1 MKINNKSVFALLLLL
16 SCFFIS
22 QESVLAKGLIPPDK
36 LQYPPLEFRLLKA
49 ERIALPNGMTMF
61 FLEDHELPLVSV
73 NFLLR
78 TGSMYDP
85 AGKEGVAELTAYLM
99 RTGGTT
105 KFTSDRIDSK
115 LDALAASPS
124 FSMSLDSAS
133 VQASFFKNDL
143 DAGMELISQ
152 MVMQPAFENRKF
164 DIAVSLKKEGLR
176 RVADDPQ
183 RLAFREFNR
192 LMYPDDPRGRYMTTT
207 SLLKI
212 TREDLA
218 AFHSA
223 YFFPGNMMVAVS
235 GDLTR
240 EEATNLMIK
249 YFSGWQNKGRIPE
262 IAGPPAKSA
271 GGLFLMRKALAQ
283 STVVNGE
290 FTVGKNDPD
299 YYAFLVLDFILGS
312 GGFPSHIFSAVRNNE
327 GLAYSAGS
335 FYRARPTYGVFGTY
349 AFTKTSTT
357 YQALGLIHSI
367 LNKAAE
373 GSITDAELTWAKN
386 SIRNGFIFS
395 FDHPAYIAAQQMT
408 IAFEKL
414 PDDYLTNYLKKID
427 SVTGAD
433 LKRVA
438 MKYFNDN
445 KRLTLLL
452 GDTDRFG
459 NPPAFLGQPAYITP
473 QD

>member
-1 MKINNKSVFALLLLL
+1 MRIQNKLIIALFLFFSCLLV
-16 SCFFIS
+16 S
-22 QESVLAKGLIPPDK
+22 QESVFAKSLIPPDK
-36 LQYPPLEFRLLKA
+36 LQYPPLEFRLLQA
-49 ERIALPNGMTMF
+49 ERISLPNGMTLF
-61 FLEDHELPLVSV
+61 FLEDHELPLVSI

-85 AGKEGVAELTAYLM
+85 VGKEGVAELTAYLM
-99 RTGGTT
+99 RTGGTA
-105 KFTSDRIDSK
+105 KFTSDRIDQK
-115 LDALAASPS
+115 LDALASSPS

-133 VQASFFKNDL
+133 VHASFFKSDL
-143 DAGMELISQ
+143 DAGMTLLAQ
-152 MVMQPAFENRKF
+152 MMMQPAFETGKF
-164 DIAVSLKKEGLR
+164 DIAVSLKTEGLR

-192 LMYPDDPRGRYMTTT
+192 LMYPEDPRGRYMTTV
-207 SLLKI
+207 SLRKI
-212 TREDLA
+212 TRDDLA
-218 AFHSA
+218 AFHNA
-223 YFFPGNMMVAVS
+223 YFFADNMMVAVS
-235 GDLTR
+235 GDLSR
-240 EEATNLMIK
+240 EEAINLIIK
-249 YFSGWQNKGRIPE
+249 HFGSWQNKGRIPD
-262 IAGPPAKSA
+262 IAKPPAKSA
-271 GGLFLMRKALAQ
+271 SGLFFMRKSLSQ
-283 STVVNGE
+283 STVVSGE

-335 FYRARPTYGVFGTY
+335 FFRARPNYGVFGTY
-349 AFTKTSTT
+349 AFTKTKTT
-357 YQALGLIHSI
+357 YQALSLIHSI
-367 LNKAAE
+367 LKKAAD
-373 GSITDAELTWAKN
+373 GSITEAELTWAKN

-414 PDDYLTNYLKKID
+414 PDNYLTNYLENID
-427 SVTGAD
+427 SVTRSD

-452 GDTDRFG
+452 GDTDNFG
-459 NPPAFLGQPAYITP
+459 NPPEFLGQPVYITP
-473 QD
+473 QE